1 MKKIYLFLKI
11 LFITGFL
18 IFFSCEKDDSIL
30 IDEEFSN
37 SNPFKIEKLTFQQAS
52 KNSALVEKLNNFSN
66 NSGLNRRIVATHN
79 NDVYID
85 TDIVT
90 YIEDLNG
97 NHSYIFSMYSSNSN
111 YLLENLVLSNTI
123 DNTYRANIIQYD
135 ITEDELEQLKNG
147 NHNVLT
153 SRNVILKPFELNS
166 LNGSLFRNGYTV
178 CACGLHLY
186 PGEDGLNYVVDEI
199 FPDGTI
205 TWIQHDC
212 GGGGSSSSGSSS
224 GDSGGNTSGS
234 NDGGWSGNGNT
245 DGGTTSPGDGNT
257 NGTSGGTSGTNG
269 SGTTS
274 TLITTPVGI
283 DGTKIDPHLIELN
296 KITTQNENETNI
308 LRNYINQLRNNVSNP
323 PEEGGEFSIN
333 TDGSYNFF
341 PVQGYYSGTDFLP
354 VSLNNPLIRIHKHHT
369 GLDPVPSA
377 QDIVGMASF
386 YMQKE
391 QNTPNSN
398 QNTNITSIMVS
409 QLGVF
414 AFRVSNKSDLANF
427 YNTYMDS
434 GGFSG
439 FINAYAIHV
448 IEKSQRECGG
458 TCTDAEYKAL
468 LKQNFIA
475 FMNSF
480 VWGIDLYFAS
490 HPANLTDDYNWSK
503 Q

>member
-1 MKKIYLFLKI
+1 MKKSKQLFKF
-11 LFITGFL
+11 LFIIGIFL
-18 IFFSCEKDDSIL
+18 FYSCEKDDL
-30 IDEEFSN
+30 VLNDKELSN

-52 KNSALVEKLNNFSN
+52 KNHKLIQKLNTFSSNSNFNKRIISN
-66 NSGLNRRIVATHN
+66 YD
-79 NDVYID
+79 NDIFID
-85 TDIVT
+85 TEIVT
-90 YIEDLNG
+90 FIEDLNG
-97 NHSYIFSMYSSNSN
+97 NHSYIFSIYSSNSN
-111 YLLENLVLSNTI
+111 YLLENLVLSNS
-123 DNTYRANIIQYD
+123 DNGYRANIIQYD
-135 ITEDELEQLKNG
+135 ITENELEQLKNG
-147 NHNVLT
+147 SNTVLNSNNVL
-153 SRNVILKPFELNS
+153 LKPFDLNS
-166 LNGSLFRNGYTV
+166 LNGSLFKNGYSV
-178 CACGLHLY
+178 CSCGLNIY
-186 PGEDGLNYVVDEI
+186 TGDDGLNYVVDQI
-199 FPDGTI
+199 YPDGTI
-205 TWIQHDC
+205 TWIQHNC
-212 GGGGSSSSGSSS
+212 SGGGSSSGSSG
-224 GDSGGNTSGS
+224 GDNSDGSPPGNTDGS
-234 NDGGWSGNGNT
+234 TGSTGNGNT
-245 DGGTTSPGDGNT
+245 DGGYNPSSGYT
-257 NGTSGGTSGTNG
+257 GGTSGVG
-269 SGTTS
+269 SLPNNTAPKPI
-274 TLITTPVGI
+274 ITTPVGL

-296 KITTQNENETNI
+296 KITSQNGNGTNS

-341 PVQGYYSGTDFLP
+341 PVTGYYSGTDFPP
-354 VSLNNPLIRIHKHHT
+354 VSVNSPLIRIHKHHT
-369 GLDPVPSA
+369 GLNPIPSA

-434 GGFSG
+434 GGFEN
-439 FINAYAIHV
+439 FINAYKKQV

-458 TCTDAEYKAL
+458 ACSDAEYKAL

-480 VWGIDLYFAS
+480 VWGIDLYFAP

>member
-1 MKKIYLFLKI
+1 MKKIYLFSKF
-11 LFITGFL
+11 LFITGIL
-18 IFFSCEKDDSIL
+18 LFFSCEKDDSVL
-30 IDEEFSN
+30 IDEELSN

-52 KNSALVEKLNNFSN
+52 QNSALVEKLNNFSS
-66 NSGLNRRIVATHN
+66 NSGLNRRIVATHS

-123 DNTYRANIIQYD
+123 DNSYRASIIQYD

-147 NHNVLT
+147 NSNVLT
-153 SRNVILKPFELNS
+153 SRNVILKPFDLNS
-166 LNGSLFRNGYTV
+166 LNGSLFRNGYNV
-178 CACGLHLY
+178 CACGLHVY
-186 PGEDGLNYVVDEI
+186 PGEDGLNYVVDHI
-199 FPDGTI
+199 YPDGTI
-205 TWIQHDC
+205 TWVQHNC
-212 GGGGSSSSGSSS
+212 GSGGGSSSGSSS

-234 NDGGWSGNGNT
+234 NNGGWSGNGNA
-245 DGGTTSPGDGNT
+245 DGGTTSPSDGN
-257 NGTSGGTSGTNG
+257 GGSGGTGGSSN

-296 KITTQNENETNI
+296 KITTQNEDGTNI

-333 TDGSYNFF
+333 INGSYNFF
-341 PVQGYYSGTDFLP
+341 SVPGYYSGTAFPP
-354 VSLNNPLIRIHKHHT
+354 VSVNNPLIRIHKHHT
-369 GLDPVPSA
+369 GLNPVPSA
-377 QDIVGMASF
+377 EDIIGMASF

-391 QNTPNSN
+391 ENTPNSN
-398 QNTNITSIMVS
+398 QNINITAIMVS
-409 QLGVF
+409 ELGVF
-414 AFRVSNKSDLANF
+414 AFRVSNKNELADFFNM
-427 YNTYMDS
+427 YMNS
-434 GGFSG
+434 GGFSA
-439 FINAYAIHV
+439 FIMAYEDEV
-448 IEKSQRECGG
+448 INKSQTECGG
-458 TCTDAEYKAL
+458 SCTDAEYNDL

-475 FMNSF
+475 FMNKF
-480 VWGIDLYFAS
+480 VWGISFYFAS
-490 HPANLTDDYNWSK
+490 HPTNLTDNYDWRI